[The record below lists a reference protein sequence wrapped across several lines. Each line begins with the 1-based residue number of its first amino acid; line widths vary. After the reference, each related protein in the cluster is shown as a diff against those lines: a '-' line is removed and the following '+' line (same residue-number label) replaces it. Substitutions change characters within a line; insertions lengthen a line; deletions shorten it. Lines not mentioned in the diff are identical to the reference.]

1 MRAAWAV
8 LELCTTVNRLGDV
21 SYATQ
26 LVDREDGGYFL
37 PGVVHAWSR
46 DAYGVPPMTTAGAPV
61 TTAEPS
67 TRVNECYDATFMAGY
82 SMVVLGIWQN
92 GHSDW

>member
-1 MRAAWAV
+1 M
-8 LELCTTVNRLGDV
+8 TTV
-21 SYATQ
+21 
-26 LVDREDGGYFL
+26 
-37 PGVVHAWSR
+37 
-46 DAYGVPPMTTAGAPV
+46 GAPV

>member
-37 PGVVHAWSR
+37 PGEVHAWSR
-46 DAYGVPPMTTAGAPV
+46 DAYGVPP
-61 TTAEPS
+61 
-67 TRVNECYDATFMAGY
+67 
-82 SMVVLGIWQN
+82 
-92 GHSDW
+92 